1 MNQAPHFHVRKQ
13 QGMSLIEVLVAILVV
28 ALGIL
33 VMVVMQVNST
43 KFAKTSEIRAQAA
56 LLVADMADRMRA
68 NPKGFNSGAYALNA
82 TAQYPANGQ
91 VSAPAANTACISK
104 ADICTPANMAAA
116 DLLHWQ
122 RSVHF
127 ALPGGFARIS
137 ARDESDNAVDIW
149 LAWLDPSGDT
159 SDVAENECPAD
170 FVAKPA
176 KDQAAVSPRC
186 MYFRIN
192 L

>member
-1 MNQAPHFHVRKQ
+1 
-13 QGMSLIEVLVAILVV
+13 MSLIEVLVAILVV

-68 NPKGFNSGAYALNA
+68 NPKGFNADAYKLNDA
-82 TAQYPANGQ
+82 TQYPANGQ
-91 VSAPAANTACISK
+91 VSEPAANTACIS
-104 ADICTPANMAAA
+104 AA
-116 DLLHWQ
+116 DACNAQEMASADVLHWR

-137 ARDESDNAVDIW
+137 SRDTVNNAVDIW

-170 FVAKPA
+170 FVAKPD
-176 KDQAAVSPRC
+176 KDTTAVSPRC